1 MAVLQFGGEERFVA
15 APEKVYALLT
25 DLDGLGAS
33 IPDLV
38 SAQRVDERTLNCTV
52 RPGFS
57 FLRGTMKLKITLDEL
72 TPPPENVPS
81 KATLRIDSQ
90 GIGVAMK
97 VVSRMTLEPDGTGT
111 KLTWSADVPEM
122 KGLVATVSP
131 GLVKAAAEQ
140 VIRHGWKQMHE
151 RLGEAV

>member
-1 MAVLQFGGEERFVA
+1 MATLQFGGEERFVA
-15 APEKVYALLT
+15 PPEKVYALLT

-72 TPPPENVPS
+72 TPPTQ
-81 KATLRIDSQ
+81 ATLRIDSQ

-97 VVSRMTLEPDGTGT
+97 VVSQMTLEAEGTGT
-111 KLTWSADVPEM
+111 KLTWNADVSEM

-151 RLGEAV
+151 RLGEKV

>member
-1 MAVLQFGGEERFVA
+1 MATLQFGGEEQFAA
-15 APEKVYALLT
+15 APDKVYALLT

-38 SAQRVDERTLNCTV
+38 SAARVDERTLACVV

-57 FLRGTMKLKITLDEL
+57 FLRGTMKLKIALDDL
-72 TPPPENVPS
+72 APPT
-81 KATLRIDSQ
+81 KATLKIDAQ

-97 VVSRMTLEPDGTGT
+97 VVSQMTLEPDGSGT
-111 KLTWSADVPEM
+111 KLIWNATVPEM

-131 GLVKAAAEQ
+131 GLVKAAADQ

-151 RLGEAV
+151 RLGEGRGEL

>member
-1 MAVLQFGGEERFVA
+1 MATLQFGGEERFA
-15 APEKVYALLT
+15 APPEKVYALLT

-38 SAQRVDERTLNCTV
+38 SAERVDERTLACTV

-72 TPPPENVPS
+72 TPPS
-81 KATLRIDSQ
+81 QATLKIDSQ

-97 VVSRMTLEPDGTGT
+97 VVSQMTLEPDAAGT
-111 KLTWSADVPEM
+111 KLTWNAAVPEM

-131 GLVKAAAEQ
+131 GLVKAAADQ

-151 RLGEAV
+151 RLGET

>member
-1 MAVLQFGGEERFVA
+1 MATLQFGGEERFA
-15 APEKVYALLT
+15 APPEKVYSLLT
-25 DLDGLGAS
+25 DLDGLGSS

-38 SAQRVDERTLNCTV
+38 SAERIDERTLNCTV

-72 TPPPENVPS
+72 SPPT
-81 KATLRIDSQ
+81 KATLKIDSQ

-97 VVSRMTLEPDGTGT
+97 VVSRMTLETDGSGT
-111 KLTWSADVPEM
+111 KLTWNADVPEM

-151 RLGEAV
+151 RLGEG

>member
-1 MAVLQFGGEERFVA
+1 MATLQFGGEERFA
-15 APEKVYALLT
+15 ADPKRVYALLT
-25 DLDGLGAS
+25 DLDGLGSS

-38 SAQRVDERTLNCTV
+38 SAERVDERTLQCVV

-57 FLRGTMKLKITLDEL
+57 FLRGTMKLKIGLDEL
-72 TPPPENVPS
+72 ASPDES
-81 KATLRIDSQ
+81 GQGSATLKIDAS

-97 VVSRMTLEPDGTGT
+97 VVSLMKLEPDGAGT
-111 KLTWSADVPEM
+111 KLTWSASVPEM

-131 GLVKAAAEQ
+131 GLVKAAADQ

-151 RLGEAV
+151 RLGE

>member
-1 MAVLQFGGEERFVA
+1 MATLQFGGEELFL
-15 APEKVYALLT
+15 APPDKVYALLT

-72 TPPPENVPS
+72 APPTQ
-81 KATLRIDSQ
+81 ATLRIDSQ

-97 VVSRMTLEPDGTGT
+97 VVSRMSLEPDGAGT

-140 VIRHGWKQMHE
+140 VIRHGWKQMHV
-151 RLGEAV
+151 RLGEEV

>member
-1 MAVLQFGGEERFVA
+1 MATLQFGGEERFVA
-15 APEKVYALLT
+15 PPEKVYALLT

-38 SAQRVDERTLNCTV
+38 SAERVDERTLQAVV

-57 FLRGTMKLKITLDEL
+57 FLRGTMKLRISLADL
-72 TPPPENVPS
+72 APPHQ
-81 KATLRIDSQ
+81 ATLKIDAQ

-97 VVSRMTLEPDGTGT
+97 IVSHMKLEPDADGT
-111 KLTWSADVPEM
+111 KLTWTADVPEM

-131 GLVKAAAEQ
+131 GLVKAAADQ
-140 VIRHGWKQMHE
+140 VLRHGWKQMHE
-151 RLGEAV
+151 RLGE

>member
-1 MAVLQFGGEERFVA
+1 MTTLQFGGEERFVA
-15 APEKVYALLT
+15 SPEKVYELLT
-25 DLDGLGAS
+25 DLEGLGAS

-38 SAQRVDERTLNCTV
+38 KAERVDERTLNCTV

-72 TPPPENVPS
+72 APPS
-81 KATLRIDSQ
+81 QALLKIDAQ

-97 VVSRMTLEPDGTGT
+97 VVSRMTLEPDADGT
-111 KLTWSADVPEM
+111 KLIWNAEVPEM

-131 GLVKAAAEQ
+131 GLVKAAADQ

-151 RLGEAV
+151 RLGE